1 MLSEYGIISD
11 LFENIEMKKPK
22 NIELINKMMIR
33 FLIQIVF
40 INRGNKE

>member
-40 INRGNKE
+40 INKGNKE